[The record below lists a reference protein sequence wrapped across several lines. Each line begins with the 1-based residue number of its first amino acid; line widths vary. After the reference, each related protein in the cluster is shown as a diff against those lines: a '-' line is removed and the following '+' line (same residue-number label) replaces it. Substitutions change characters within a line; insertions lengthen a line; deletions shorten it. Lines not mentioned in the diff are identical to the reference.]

1 MKRLVMLTVVLV
13 ATFAAT
19 RSAQAQGKDLAGT
32 WVLDVEKSGTSD
44 GPKQVVTTLSASE
57 FTAQLG
63 GEKAQVMTFKLDGTE
78 ATVKYGETVRA
89 RTKAAWNGNKLQAT
103 VTPEGRG
110 PETVTFSRDGAWLV
124 IDAPA
129 SEKGPIKLYFK
140 KAPPAR

>member
-19 RSAQAQGKDLAGT
+19 RNTQAQGKDLAGT

-44 GPKQVVTTLSASE
+44 GPKQVVTTLSANE

-89 RTKAAWNGNKLQAT
+89 RTKAVWNGNKLQAT

-110 PETVTFSRDGAWLV
+110 PETVTFSRDGAW
-124 IDAPA
+124 
-129 SEKGPIKLYFK
+129 
-140 KAPPAR
+140 